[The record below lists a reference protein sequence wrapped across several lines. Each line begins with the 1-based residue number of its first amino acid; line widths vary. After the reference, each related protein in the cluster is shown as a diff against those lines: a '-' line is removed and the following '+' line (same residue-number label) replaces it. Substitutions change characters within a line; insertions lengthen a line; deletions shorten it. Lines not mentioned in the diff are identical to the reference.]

1 MSVGCQVLIGTTCSK
16 EGVFVIH
23 SYLVLG
29 HRGHTTGN
37 VEIKYHT
44 SCKER
49 KGEGGGEGREESKG
63 KSKEAAKGK
72 AGKENKVQV
81 KQFI

>member
-1 MSVGCQVLIGTTCSK
+1 MSVGCQVVIGTTCSK

-49 KGEGGGEGREESKG
+49 KGEGGGEGSKG